1 MNDPKRWFAGWLL
14 AVCCAVTFGELAG
27 CSLLETT
34 VDLPFRAIK
43 AVLPG
48 GRETEPVDPVTL
60 QEEMLRFADNFEVS
74 TTSAAENLQKNGQPI
89 SRSELLNIKIVMTS
103 GVYGLA
109 TGPSALANLVS
120 LTVMV
125 SGARSRVQHYWLPKV
140 YGKSAQPVLDAL
152 RAREQQIW
160 AIANRVLKPDMQ
172 AELRSAIDTWEKE
185 SASPLGELQ
194 AFASVSLVNEIT
206 RHNTEGRRR
215 FMPSSVFALLDMDP
229 LAGLDPAT
237 RELTETRLFAERA
250 LFIGQRMP
258 QLLAWQMELLAMR
271 STTTPQVT
279 ELIASTSR
287 IAGAGD
293 RLSQTAERIPGL
305 LASER
310 EQLLRG
316 LQKEQQ
322 GLGDLSRNF
331 GQTFA
336 EGGKM
341 ADATGQALNSFQAIL
356 TQLEKIPS
364 DPNSKP
370 FEIRDY
376 AETANAINR
385 MSQQVNELLKTFLL
399 ILDPANLAK
408 LSAQTELLTRQTEER
423 GQRLVDYAFR
433 QGLLLVALATL
444 ILLTGGLLYQWLRPR
459 TRATPN

>member
-1 MNDPKRWFAGWLL
+1 
-14 AVCCAVTFGELAG
+14 
-27 CSLLETT
+27 
-34 VDLPFRAIK
+34 
-43 AVLPG
+43 
-48 GRETEPVDPVTL
+48 
-60 QEEMLRFADNFEVS
+60 
-74 TTSAAENLQKNGQPI
+74 
-89 SRSELLNIKIVMTS
+89 
-103 GVYGLA
+103 
-109 TGPSALANLVS
+109 
-120 LTVMV
+120 
-125 SGARSRVQHYWLPKV
+125 
-140 YGKSAQPVLDAL
+140 
-152 RAREQQIW
+152 
-160 AIANRVLKPDMQ
+160 
-172 AELRSAIDTWEKE
+172 
-185 SASPLGELQ
+185 
-194 AFASVSLVNEIT
+194 
-206 RHNTEGRRR
+206 
-215 FMPSSVFALLDMDP
+215 
-229 LAGLDPAT
+229 
-237 RELTETRLFAERA
+237 
-250 LFIGQRMP
+250 
-258 QLLAWQMELLAMR
+258 MR